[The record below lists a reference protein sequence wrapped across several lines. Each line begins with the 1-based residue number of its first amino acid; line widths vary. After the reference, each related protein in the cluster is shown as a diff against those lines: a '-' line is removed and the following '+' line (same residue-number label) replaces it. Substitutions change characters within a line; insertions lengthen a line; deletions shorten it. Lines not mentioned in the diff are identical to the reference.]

1 MNISF
6 TTVGYRDLH
15 PVSIDENTFSV
26 IFLLVDF
33 GLVAYI
39 PTTII
44 YLVAL
49 DIDPLGKYASN
60 PIFFG

>member
-1 MNISF
+1 VISF
-6 TTVGYRDLH
+6 TTAWYEDLH
-15 PVSIDENTFSV
+15 LVSIDGKVFSV
-26 IFLLVDF
+26 IFLLAEF
-33 GLVAYI
+33 GLVAYV

-49 DIDPLGKYASN
+49 DVDPLGKYASN